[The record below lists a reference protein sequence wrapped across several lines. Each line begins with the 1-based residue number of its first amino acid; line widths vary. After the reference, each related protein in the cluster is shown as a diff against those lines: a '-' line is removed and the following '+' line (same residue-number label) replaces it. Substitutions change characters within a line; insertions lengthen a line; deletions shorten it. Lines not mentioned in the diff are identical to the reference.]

1 LFSLTFSPRI
11 LNDMVRN
18 PMVPWN
24 SVWKNLI
31 YITVVT
37 HTYHLLGYS
46 REIRANVL
54 GLVKLGFV
62 K

>member
-1 LFSLTFSPRI
+1 
-11 LNDMVRN
+11 
-18 PMVPWN
+18 MVPWN
-24 SVWKNLI
+24 AVWKKLL

-37 HTYHLLGYS
+37 HTYYLLGYS

-54 GLVKLGFV
+54 GFAKLIFV